1 MDFFVKALQQNP
13 ELAILLALAVGFAI
27 GINTGARPIMHKE
40 ISAS

>member
-1 MDFFVKALQQNP
+1 MFLTGKSQDDDWMSVFIAL
-13 ELAILLALAVGFAI
+13 